1 MGLYDYLF
9 LRRCLQ
15 NRSDTP
21 QARRAF
27 YLSLDKTQREDNE
40 ALFSAWFH
48 AQCDTAPVQKLKRY
62 DTLFFSL
69 VSFASFLF
77 GYLTGYALLYY
88 DGSRPINF
96 LWYLIVAAFLPLLS
110 VLLSANA
117 MLVSPKSDSG
127 FGLFHL
133 VQALFFRFG
142 AKALAESI
150 DRKESRVLLRYL
162 FVRFQRVAL
171 WFSVGIFASLLIVV
185 LGKDIAF
192 VWSTTLQV
200 DAHDFYRFVRILAAP
215 WAWCCPDALPSQT
228 LVEQS
233 RYFRLGGKVSE
244 TMLSQA
250 SLLGAWWK
258 FLALSVLS
266 YAIFPRLLL
275 LLWGYLRYRR
285 TLRHAIDNDTT
296 LALLLEDMRHA
307 HADFNTGVESA
318 HRRFPEARDG
328 IARHAAHYDLLLV
341 DSGVEKEAIAILG
354 IQASEQVAWTQTQE
368 MQAGMRG
375 KRVVFLVEGWD
386 APTAEK
392 IDEIGRIAEVAG
404 RIDLLP
410 VGLREEDYRLDE
422 RQLRIWQRLFAKNE
436 RVRVVA

>member
-27 YLSLDKTQREDNE
+27 YLSLDEADGKDDE
-40 ALFSAWFH
+40 ALLSAWFSAH
-48 AQCDTAPVQKLKRY
+48 CDAAPVQRLKHY
-62 DTLFFSL
+62 DRLFFSIL
-69 VSFASFLF
+69 SLASFLF
-77 GYLTGYALLYY
+77 GYLAGYALLYY

-110 VLLSANA
+110 ILFSAIA
-117 MLVSPKSDSG
+117 MLFSPKSASG

-133 VQALFFRFG
+133 LQALFFRFG

-150 DRKESRVLLRYL
+150 DHKESRVLLRYL

-171 WFSVGIFASLLIVV
+171 WFSVGIFVSLLVVV

-192 VWSTTLQV
+192 VWSTTLQI
-200 DAHDFYRFVRILAAP
+200 DAYDFYRFVHALAAP

-244 TMLSQA
+244 AMLSHA

-266 YAIFPRLLL
+266 YAIVPRVLL
-275 LLWGYLRYRR
+275 LLWGYVRYRR
-285 TLRHAIDNDTT
+285 TLRHTIDNDAAM
-296 LALLLEDMRHA
+296 ALLLEDMRHA
-307 HADFNTGVESA
+307 RADFETSVEGV
-318 HRRFPEARDG
+318 HRRFPEAKGD
-328 IARHAAHYDLLLV
+328 IVRHATHYDLLV
-341 DSGVEKEAIAILG
+341 AGSSVEKEVIAALG
-354 IQASEQVAWTQTQE
+354 IEASEQIALLQTQE
-368 MQAGMRG
+368 MQEQSQG
-375 KRVVFLVEGWD
+375 KRTALLVEGWD

-392 IDEIGRIAEVAG
+392 IDEIERIAKAVG

-410 VGLREEDYRLDE
+410 IGLREESYRLDE